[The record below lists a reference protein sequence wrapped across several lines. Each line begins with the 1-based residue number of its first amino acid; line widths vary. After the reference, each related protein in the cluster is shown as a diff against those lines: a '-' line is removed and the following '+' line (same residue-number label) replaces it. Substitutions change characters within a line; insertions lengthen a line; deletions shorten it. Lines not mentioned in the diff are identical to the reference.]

1 MFRGVSEK
9 TNWRAVIIGWAIAIA
24 TGIVL
29 NLLFEAAHVLL
40 FGGNVLNPDNL
51 TTALVALSL
60 LSGFLAHFAGGY
72 VAGRKARRHGGLQG
86 VMVAILGFLFVVAAA
101 LIISA
106 IVVATA
112 GLFLVEGGVVLPALT
127 LGFAGGAL
135 LASLALLALN
145 LLGGF
150 FGGKLGEWETGP
162 VNTSGG
168 PDSLRGRTR

>member
-60 LSGFLAHFAGGY
+60 LS
-72 VAGRKARRHGGLQG
+72 
-86 VMVAILGFLFVVAAA
+86 
-101 LIISA
+101 
-106 IVVATA
+106 
-112 GLFLVEGGVVLPALT
+112 
-127 LGFAGGAL
+127 
-135 LASLALLALN
+135 SLALLALN

-150 FGGKLGEWETGP
+150 FGGKLGESETGP

>member
-1 MFRGVSEK
+1 MFRRVSER
-9 TNWRAVIIGWAIAIA
+9 TNWRAVIIGWAVAIA
-24 TGIVL
+24 AGIVL

-51 TTALVALSL
+51 TTALVTLSL

-72 VAGRKARRHGGLQG
+72 VAGRKARAHGGLQG
-86 VMVAILGFLFVVAAA
+86 LMVAVLGFLFVVAAA
-101 LIISA
+101 VIISA
-106 IVVATA
+106 ILVATA
-112 GLFLVEGGVVLPALT
+112 GLFLVEGGLALPALT

-150 FGGKLGEWETGP
+150 FGGTLGEWETGP
-162 VNTSGG
+162 VDSSGG
-168 PDSLRGRTR
+168 TGPLAGG